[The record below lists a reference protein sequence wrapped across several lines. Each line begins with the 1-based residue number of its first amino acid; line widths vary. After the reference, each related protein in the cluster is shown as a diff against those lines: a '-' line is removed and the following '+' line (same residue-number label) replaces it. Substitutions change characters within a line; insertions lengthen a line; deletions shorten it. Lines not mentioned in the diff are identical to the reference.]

1 MHPMTQRKVDPIEVV
16 RAVEAEIGV
25 QILPREKRR
34 RQTSAHGL
42 ARRIAAWIMR
52 QHLGL
57 SNCEIEHRLG
67 LTHPAGKRYPERHD
81 YEMYMYPHVREITDN
96 VLSRLGVKCNH
107 GVELVDRI
115 SIEGDA
121 VIQIQPRTPIAE
133 ALLRARRAY
142 LEAGGKLLGWDELDE
157 ELRQLRGGLEEK

>member
-1 MHPMTQRKVDPIEVV
+1 MTRRKVDPIEVV
-16 RAVEAEIGV
+16 RAGEAEIGV

-52 QHLGL
+52 RHLGL
-57 SNCEIEHRLG
+57 N
-67 LTHPAGKRYPERHD
+67 
-81 YEMYMYPHVREITDN
+81 N

-107 GVELVDRI
+107 GVED
-115 SIEGDA
+115 DA
-121 VIQIQPRTPIAE
+121 VLQIQPRTPIAE

-142 LEAGGKLLGWDELDE
+142 LEAGGKLLDWNELEDFTTHHHQ
-157 ELRQLRGGLEEK
+157 R